1 MAFPFGLVAG
11 VGSAIFGAASQA
23 SAQRREVER
32 QEAIARDR
40 LAFDQKVYDWNN
52 LVSQTQYQY
61 DLLRTEA
68 LRTADAQY
76 GADYIAQ
83 QERVI
88 EQAVENYMINRQA
101 IADQFIKS
109 EALRAK
115 KDQLEFQQANL
126 VADRN
131 LVEQM
136 RQQAN
141 AQKAN
146 QLNMQVA
153 GDSLSIQQEQL
164 GLRATE
170 VARQSSYEAAINGL
184 QLAETVRGF
193 LQTGKEI
200 RNAADVR
207 ARGAERA
214 ISEVMGSI
222 AIEEGT
228 DNFGWQLSQVQ
239 AMLEDGV
246 LEARGAAQGSG
257 KTAQRLAISSA
268 QALGRTWG
276 QQVLRSRSRGLRVN
290 LANELLNKELATQ
303 SAGDVLRLEDLQAR
317 AGFQITTSSLRNENI
332 LGGARNALD
341 QTEVASR
348 QQMNVFRDAMD
359 RGELS
364 FDDSMGAQQF
374 ALKAYTQ
381 DWEQR
386 QKVLKQLTIPSY
398 NLARRQ
404 GIREAQGLYLRT
416 KGTIE
421 NAAMPYRGQ
430 MIFDP
435 IAPIPGPG
443 PEQSGTANFSSPGFG
458 QVLAGNLAAAGGKA
472 LAEALPGFLQG
483 NLFPNSGGS
492 NWDFNASPS
501 FTSGIDFSNTAFGSV
516 TSSAP
521 NFSPTTSLAFTQ
533 GVDFGSTVFS
543 G

>member
-1 MAFPFGLVAG
+1 
-11 VGSAIFGAASQA
+11 
-23 SAQRREVER
+23 
-32 QEAIARDR
+32 
-40 LAFDQKVYDWNN
+40 
-52 LVSQTQYQY
+52 
-61 DLLRTEA
+61 
-68 LRTADAQY
+68 
-76 GADYIAQ
+76 
-83 QERVI
+83 
-88 EQAVENYMINRQA
+88 
-101 IADQFIKS
+101 
-109 EALRAK
+109 
-115 KDQLEFQQANL
+115 
-126 VADRN
+126 
-131 LVEQM
+131 
-136 RQQAN
+136 
-141 AQKAN
+141 
-146 QLNMQVA
+146 
-153 GDSLSIQQEQL
+153 
-164 GLRATE
+164 
-170 VARQSSYEAAINGL
+170 
-184 QLAETVRGF
+184 
-193 LQTGKEI
+193 
-200 RNAADVR
+200 
-207 ARGAERA
+207 
-214 ISEVMGSI
+214 

-228 DNFGWQLSQVQ
+228 DSFGWQLQQVQ

-317 AGFQITTSSLRNENI
+317 AGFQIATSSLRNENI

-341 QTEVASR
+341 QTEIASR

-364 FDDSMGAQQF
+364 FDDSMGAQRF
-374 ALKAYTQ
+374 ALQAYTQ
-381 DWEQR
+381 DSEQR
-386 QKVLKQLTIPSY
+386 QKVLEQLTIPSY
-398 NLARRQ
+398 GLARRQ

-435 IAPIPGPG
+435 VAPIPGPR

-472 LAEALPGFLQG
+472 LAGALPGFLQG
-483 NLFPNSGGS
+483 NLFPSSGGS

-501 FTSGIDFSNTAFGSV
+501 FTSGIDFGNTAFGSV
-516 TSSAP
+516 TSSVP
-521 NFSPTTSLAFTQ
+521 NFSPTTSLSFTQ